1 MQRVKG
7 NNRTKQL
14 QYSSLPMVP
23 AEQLATLRILDAN
36 YNRASEGLRVVED
49 YCRFALSDR
58 GLAERCK
65 QLRHALA
72 AAMAEL
78 PEWQRLAARDA
89 AADVGAQITTPAERR
104 RASLAAVAGASWGRI
119 EQALRAIE
127 EYAKLLSPRLAEEAK
142 RLRYDSYT
150 LAKATATTSQGQER
164 LHAARLYVLV
174 DGDGTYEALET
185 LAASLVQAGVD
196 ILQLRNK
203 QLADRELLK
212 RARILRSV
220 TAGTKTLFIMNDRPD
235 LALLS
240 QADGVHVGQEELSVA
255 EVRRVVG
262 PDLLVGVSTHDIS
275 QARQA
280 VLEGA
285 SYLGCGP
292 TFPSA
297 TKRFAAFP
305 GLAFLR
311 EVADEISL
319 PAFAIGGIT
328 AENLADVLATGFT
341 RVAAS
346 GAILGA
352 PSPSLAAATF
362 LNRLTLTPKG

>member
-1 MQRVKG
+1 MTQRC
-7 NNRTKQL
+7 RLYLITPPSFELDTFSQ
-14 QYSSLPMVP
+14 SLTE
-23 AEQLATLRILDAN
+23 ALAGGDVAC
-36 YNRASEGLRVVED
+36 V
-49 YCRFALSDR
+49 
-58 GLAERCK
+58 
-65 QLRHALA
+65 QLRLKDVS
-72 AAMAEL
+72 
-78 PEWQRLAARDA
+78 DA
-89 AADVGAQITTPAERR
+89 D
-104 RASLAAVAGASWGRI
+104 
-119 EQALRAIE
+119 
-127 EYAKLLSPRLAEEAK
+127 
-142 RLRYDSYT
+142 
-150 LAKATATTSQGQER
+150 
-164 LHAARLYVLV
+164 
-174 DGDGTYEALET
+174 
-185 LAASLVQAGVD
+185 
-196 ILQLRNK
+196 
-203 QLADRELLK
+203 
-212 RARILRSV
+212 ILRSGAALKPIV
-220 TAGTKTLFIMNDRPD
+220 QNAGAAFILNDRPD
-235 LALLS
+235 LAAKLD
-240 QADGVHVGQEELSVA
+240 ADGVHVGQEELSVA

-352 PSPSLAAATF
+352 PSPSPSAARRWLSF
-362 LNRLTLTPKG
+362 RP